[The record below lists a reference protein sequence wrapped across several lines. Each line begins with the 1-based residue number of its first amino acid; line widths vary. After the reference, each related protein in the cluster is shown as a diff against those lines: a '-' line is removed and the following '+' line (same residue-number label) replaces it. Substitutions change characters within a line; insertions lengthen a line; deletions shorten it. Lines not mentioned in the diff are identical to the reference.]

1 MRRLLA
7 VSLAL
12 LLGLTSVAQAAD
24 LEPGYAADLEPVYKA
39 PVYKAPVEE
48 PPLVVPFLVLPLIGL
63 VVACVTVICK
73 EEKPPPKTSPAT

>member
-12 LLGLTSVAQAAD
+12 LLGLASVAQAAD
-24 LEPGYAADLEPVYKA
+24 LEPVVTKA
-39 PVYKAPVEE
+39 PPVAPVAPVEA
-48 PPLVVPFLVLPLIGL
+48 PLAVPFLVLIPIAL

-73 EEKPPPKTSPAT
+73 EEKPPSVSAPAS

>member
-48 PPLVVPFLVLPLIGL
+48 APVLAPFLVLIPI
-63 VVACVTVICK
+63 VVCVELCFPSET
-73 EEKPPPKTSPAT
+73 PPPPPSPPPT